1 MTELN
6 AEYMYNIN
14 MYIYMYIKCIL
25 MHLNF
30 NKYLLKTNSTLQVI
44 EDANTLKRSPSCN
57 NSFII

>member
-14 MYIYMYIKCIL
+14 MYVYMYIKCIL

-30 NKYLLKTNSTLQVI
+30 NKYLLKTNS
-44 EDANTLKRSPSCN
+44 DSASNRRCKYS
-57 NSFII
+57 